1 MKTIVTHLSVD
12 LDAITACWLIQKYLP
27 GWDDADLAFVPAGS
41 TLHGKRADTDA
52 NIIHVDTGFGKFDHH
67 QTQERIS
74 AAKLVFD
81 YLCSKG
87 FVKNKEF
94 KALEKIINFVNDTD
108 HFGEVN
114 FPQPDNDR
122 YDFCLHQLIFGLRSI
137 EGNDTKVVEISS
149 KLLDAASQLMK
160 NKVSAEEEIKKGY
173 EFKSKWGRSLVLETS
188 NQESIRL
195 GLKSGFSFVATKD
208 PKKGSIRIKTLP
220 EKKYDLTSLYKKITS
235 KDKKGTWFFHVSKNM
250 LLNASSKNPNFI
262 PSRLSLQQLIE
273 IIKGI

>member
-12 LDAITACWLIQKYLP
+12 LDAITACWLIKKYLP
-27 GWDDADLAFVPAGS
+27 GWKDADLAFLPAGS
-41 TLHGKRADTDA
+41 TLGGKQPDADP

-67 QTQERIS
+67 QTQERTS
-74 AAKLVFD
+74 ASKLFFD
-81 YLCSKG
+81 FLCSEEL
-87 FVKNKEF
+87 VKDKEQ
-94 KALEKIINFVNDTD
+94 KALEKIVNFANDTD
-108 HFGEVN
+108 HFGEVY

-122 YDFCLHQLIFGLRSI
+122 YDFCLHQIIFGLRSI
-137 EGNDTKVVEISS
+137 EGNDAKVVELSS
-149 KLLDAASQLMK
+149 KLLDAALQLMK
-160 NKVSAEEEIKKGY
+160 NKVSAEEELKKGY
-173 EFKSKWGRSLVLETS
+173 EFKSKWGRSIVLETS

-220 EKKYDLTSLYKKITS
+220 EKKYDLTILYDKITK

-262 PSRLSLQQLIE
+262 PSTITIQQLIE

>member
-1 MKTIVTHLSVD
+1 MKTIVAHLSVD
-12 LDAITACWLIQKYLP
+12 LDAITACWLIEKYLP

-41 TLHGKRADTDA
+41 TLGGKPPDADPDV
-52 NIIHVDTGFGKFDHH
+52 IHVDTGFGKFDHH
-67 QTQERIS
+67 QAHQHTS

-81 YLCSKG
+81 FICSK
-87 FVKNKEF
+87 KLIKDKEL
-94 KALEKIINFVNDTD
+94 KALEKIVNFANDTD
-108 HFGEVN
+108 HFGEVY

-137 EGNDTKVVEISS
+137 EGDDVNVVELVS
-149 KLLDAASQLMK
+149 KLLDASLQLMK
-160 NKVSAEEEIKKGY
+160 NKVSAEEELKKGY

-220 EKKYDLTSLYKKITS
+220 EKKYDLTALYDKIIE

-262 PSRLSLQQLIE
+262 PSPVTLQELIE
-273 IIKGI
+273 IIKEV